1 MTTSGH
7 TQVVQRQF
15 GEQASAY
22 LNSAV
27 HAQGAEFALL
37 QDAVRGRGDAR
48 VLDLGCGAGHVSFN
62 VAPSVAEV
70 IAYDLS
76 QQMLD
81 VVAAAAIDKGLS
93 NVRTLCGA
101 AERLPFADG
110 EFDFVFSRYSAHH
123 WSDLALALREVRRVL
138 KPGGVAAF
146 IDVMSP
152 GSPLLDTYLQTVE
165 VLRDTSHV
173 RDYSAAEWLHQ
184 VSDAGLFTRS
194 HTRQRLH
201 LEFGSWWSACA
212 RHSHCGWP
220 YASCSRRWAMKCVNI
235 SRLMRRV
242 HSVPMCWCCG
252 PSVNLFAA

>member
-1 MTTSGH
+1 MTGTAH
-7 TQVVQRQF
+7 NQVVQRQF
-15 GEQASAY
+15 GEQATAY

-37 QDAVRGRGDAR
+37 QSEVAGHPDAR
-48 VLDLGCGAGHVSFN
+48 VLDLGCGAGHVAFH
-62 VAPSVAEV
+62 VAPAVGEV
-70 IAYDLS
+70 VAYDLS

-81 VVAAAAIDKGLS
+81 VVAQAATSKGLG
-93 NVRTLCGA
+93 NIRTEQGV

-152 GSPLLDTYLQTVE
+152 GSPLLDTYLQSVE

-173 RDYSAAEWLHQ
+173 RDYSSAEWLRQ
-184 VSDAGLFTRS
+184 VAEAGLFTRGCS
-194 HTRQRLH
+194 RQRLR
-201 LEFGSWWSACA
+201 LEFGSWVERMRTPPVMRDAIRALQQAMGDEVRAYFEVAADGSF
-212 RHSHCGWP
+212 STDTLVL
-220 YASCSRRWAMKCVNI
+220 WAQ
-235 SRLMRRV
+235 R
-242 HSVPMCWCCG
+242 
-252 PSVNLFAA
+252 